1 MESYEFFDKLL
12 LRIPRLKKEV
22 LNSTLQEVLDQ
33 TAFRDALYLASDSV
47 FEELKKQ
54 NFQVAD
60 CSRNLQQ
67 ALQKYH
73 RRICYR
79 PTPFGGFS
87 SVSQTEWS
95 LLQTENGLTIPE
107 ESFITRFIDLK
118 ILKSANLQE
127 ALFQTNPAMYPYGNN
142 LRLYEGLEKD
152 KYGTRIF
159 NLNEI
164 EREGLPK
171 EILVQNGRFTYKEI
185 IKILLSYG
193 LNVNEAD
200 SFLIEL
206 LENQVLYKINKS
218 SLPEIKILAPENLH
232 TGKGSE
238 LYAHTSHKTKGFV
251 DKAVQ
256 SKIRNGIHCLEHL
269 SVKATDTSMEKFK
282 QQFSTLFGRRE
293 VPLLLAL
300 DPEAGIDYGLNAVW
314 NSGLGKEVIKPLKAS
329 QWSKVHELLLRKW
342 TRHTGKDLPVIHL
355 NDDDLQILEPAASE
369 HRAPGMMVLFS
380 TISTG
385 IHLHAAGGVSA
396 LNVIG
401 RFTIFDDEVMQ
412 IAKDISHLEQE
423 ANPEIVFAE
432 LLHDSDERTDKLNI
446 RKNFREYVIP
456 VVTDSD
462 MQAEYCLELN
472 DLYLCLT
479 HGKLILRS
487 RKLNK
492 RVIPRLGTAY
502 NYRRDSLSVYRFLC
516 DLQNEG
522 IRPNLNFSMSAL
534 FPGMPFYP
542 AVYYKDVL
550 LEAASWHLN
559 GDVIKSLS
567 NMEKEKS
574 MEGFLH
580 LAEELQLPDQFLY
593 VQQDQRLLLRR
604 ECKED
609 IHLLLEIAKNQKI
622 VLLREYH
629 EDIKGL
635 VRDEIGNSFAHE
647 LIAFLINRNSVYR
660 DLKNPVPQLEEG
672 SFSPME
678 EWFYLKIYMHPRG
691 MDSFLLHHISPL
703 IELSKKRSL
712 ADQWFFI
719 RYYDTDHH
727 LRIRIKCGK
736 GKELLFM
743 PHLQNFLLS
752 IKPLPNIRTVEL
764 ASYDRELERYA
775 AIGIIAAEHLFCLS
789 TELVIQTIRNMPVF
803 GASSPDHSAPE
814 QGQLPHNSGFDQK
827 SETGRLISGLIY
839 LNSVFQSTSF
849 EPAEMLSFSEDTYT
863 RLFKQVQVTKEL
875 KIKYDQEY
883 RLLSVGLIGILK
895 DKTDVIS
902 NNSLYYSSLS
912 EVFKPMKDDDRYVV
926 LTDLNHLHLNRL
938 FPDDPCGREALC
950 YYYFYK
956 ILLKHIKAG

>member
-12 LRIPRLKKEV
+12 LRVPRLKKEV
-22 LNSTLQEVLDQ
+22 LNSTLQEVLDRP
-33 TAFRDALYLASDSV
+33 AFRDALYLASDSV
-47 FEELKKQ
+47 FEELKKRD
-54 NFQVAD
+54 FQVAD

-73 RRICYR
+73 HRICYR

-95 LLQTENGLTIPE
+95 VLQTENRLTISE
-107 ESFITRFIDLK
+107 ESFITRFMEQKISKSADLK
-118 ILKSANLQE
+118 E
-127 ALFQTNPAMYPYGNN
+127 ALFQTNPSMYAYGNN
-142 LRLYEGLEKD
+142 LRLYEGLERD

-164 EREGLPK
+164 ESEGLPK
-171 EILVQNGRFTYKEI
+171 ELIIQNGRFAYEEI
-185 IKILLSYG
+185 VIILFSYG
-193 LNVNEAD
+193 LNANEAD
-200 SFLIEL
+200 SFLMEL
-206 LENQVLYKINKS
+206 LENHVLNKISKS
-218 SLPEIKILAPENLH
+218 CLPEIKILAPEKLRA
-232 TGKGSE
+232 GKGSE
-238 LYAHTSHKTKGFV
+238 LYAYTSHKTKGFV

-256 SKIRNGIHCLEHL
+256 AKIRSGIHCLEHL

-282 QQFSTLFGRRE
+282 QQFSTLFDRRE

-314 NSGLGKEVIKPLKAS
+314 NSSLGKEVVKPVKAL
-329 QWSKVHELLLRKW
+329 QWSKVHELLLSKW
-342 TRHTGKDLPVIHL
+342 TLHLDKDLPVIHL
-355 NDDDLQILEPAASE
+355 NEEDLQILEPVASE
-369 HRAPGMMVLFS
+369 HRVPGMMVLFS
-380 TISTG
+380 MISKG

-396 LNVIG
+396 LNVLG
-401 RFTIFDDEVMQ
+401 RFTIFDDELMQ
-412 IAKDISHLEQE
+412 IAKDISRLEQE
-423 ANPEIVFAE
+423 ANPEVVFAE
-432 LLHDSDERTDKLNI
+432 LLHDSDERTDKLNT

-456 VVTDSD
+456 VVTDSGNEE
-462 MQAEYCLELN
+462 EYCLELN
-472 DLYLCLT
+472 DLYLSLT

-542 AVYYKDVL
+542 AVYYEDVL

-559 GDVIKSLS
+559 GAILKSIY
-567 NMEKEKS
+567 NMEEEKS
-574 MEGFLH
+574 MDGFLH
-580 LAEELQLPDQFLY
+580 LAKELQLPDQFMY

-609 IHLLLEIAKNQKI
+609 IYLLVEIAKNQKTI
-622 VLLREYH
+622 VLKEYH

-635 VRDEIGNSFAHE
+635 VRDEKGKVFAHE
-647 LIAFLINRNSVYR
+647 LIAFLINRNSVYQ
-660 DLKNPVPQLEEG
+660 DLKNAAPELEEG
-672 SFSPME
+672 SFCLME
-678 EWFYLKIYMHPRG
+678 EWFYLKIYMHPSG
-691 MDSFLLHHISPL
+691 MESFLLNHISPF

-712 ADQWFFI
+712 VDQWFFI
-719 RYYDTDHH
+719 RYHDTDHH
-727 LRIRIKCGK
+727 LRIRIKCER

-743 PHLQNFLLS
+743 PYLQNFLLS

-775 AIGIIAAEHLFCLS
+775 VIGIIAAEDLFCLS
-789 TELVIQTIRNMPVF
+789 TELVLQTIRNMPDF
-803 GASSPDHSAPE
+803 GASSPDPSVPE
-814 QGQLPHNSGFDQK
+814 QGQLLHHSGFDPE
-827 SETGRLISGLIY
+827 SETERLISGLIY
-839 LNSVFQSTSF
+839 LNSVFQAIGFDTLK
-849 EPAEMLSFSEDTYT
+849 MLSFSKDTYT
-863 RLFKQVQVTKEL
+863 RLFIQVQVTKEL

-883 RLLSVGLIGILK
+883 RPLSTGLSSILK

-902 NNSLYYSSLS
+902 NNSPYYSSLA
-912 EVFKPMKDDDRYVV
+912 EVFKPMKDDDRHVV

-956 ILLKHIKAG
+956 ILLKHIKVG